1 MSAEHS
7 WVILIQSLRVCNI
20 HPLPMI
26 TDVCMCV
33 HLAKLILLAPWRI
46 LVAKATN
53 SEALSVTAGRPAK
66 SEVKQIDS
74 QFNPQELIKT
84 FSNQHQ
90 TIEHKSLGEPGT
102 RNVSA
107 TIRDKIT
114 VGVGNLHVVWY

>member
-1 MSAEHS
+1 M
-7 WVILIQSLRVCNI
+7 
-20 HPLPMI
+20 
-26 TDVCMCV
+26 
-33 HLAKLILLAPWRI
+33 
-46 LVAKATN
+46 
-53 SEALSVTAGRPAK
+53 TAGRPAK

-107 TIRDKIT
+107 RQDNC
-114 VGVGNLHVVWY
+114 GSWEFACSVVMIYRQYH

>member
-1 MSAEHS
+1 M
-7 WVILIQSLRVCNI
+7 
-20 HPLPMI
+20 
-26 TDVCMCV
+26 
-33 HLAKLILLAPWRI
+33 
-46 LVAKATN
+46 
-53 SEALSVTAGRPAK
+53 TAGRPAK

-90 TIEHKSLGEPGT
+90 TIELKSLGEPGT